1 MPRLM
6 KMSLTEKTERLREFW
21 RRERRTPS
29 FSEMMQLFDYK
40 SKNAVFCVVNQLVAR
55 GYLAKDGKGHLS
67 FLPKLTG
74 SVRMLGSIAAGFPV
88 DEEEQA
94 GEAMTMDE
102 YLVRDPDHSYLLTVR
117 GESMLGAGI
126 LPGDVVLVERSRAPA
141 EHDIVVACVDG
152 EWTLKYYEKDSAGI
166 RLDPANPKFKF
177 IRPKNTLE
185 IGGVVRAVI
194 RKY

>member
-1 MPRLM
+1 MPRTM
-6 KMSLTEKTERLREFW
+6 KISLTEKAERLREFW
-21 RRERRTPS
+21 RTEHRTPS
-29 FSEMMQLFDYK
+29 FSEMMAMFGYK

-74 SVRMLGSIAAGFPV
+74 SVRLLGSIAAGFPV
-88 DEEEQA
+88 DEEEQV

-117 GESMLGAGI
+117 GESMIGAGI
-126 LPGDVVLVERSRAPA
+126 LPGDVVLVERNRKAA

-152 EWTLKYYEKDSAGI
+152 EWTLKYYEKDVAGI

-177 IRPKNTLE
+177 IRPKNSLT

-194 RKY
+194 RRY